1 MCSIDIVDVDV
12 YGVRGGEGYFVCC
25 WYLQKKTSRHVT
37 FFYQKLFLKNVIAG
51 LFAAIEFFFYSAH
64 CENR

>member
-25 WYLQKKTSRHVT
+25 WYLQKKH
-37 FFYQKLFLKNVIAG
+37 
-51 LFAAIEFFFYSAH
+51 H
-64 CENR
+64 DM